1 MPQLQDRRNIG
12 DLANGMDA
20 DQAERQKLTAFPSMK
35 SSVQAAEASIFTFS
49 TGQIHQTENG
59 LYVVVIW

>member
-1 MPQLQDRRNIG
+1 
-12 DLANGMDA
+12 MDA
-20 DQAERQKLTAFPSMK
+20 DQAERQKLTAFPFMK
-35 SSVQAAEASIFTFS
+35 SSVQAAEASIFAFS